1 MAPSQTVLQTLTI
14 RFEADLSPWRAG
26 VAQVIGES
34 RALSGQISQA
44 MGGGIAGAAAT
55 TGVGAALT
63 AALVAPL
70 GVAITHIATLRR
82 QLPLLRAD
90 LAAMAALTAA
100 GAATQGASG
109 GALVAAAAGAT
120 AVDAVRSGVGRD
132 RRGRFT
138 RQYSFEES
146 GDLRGAASGSFDDD
160 GPSIGGGESGAR
172 ARDRARFV
180 RDHGDAVG
188 GFARKIGEA
197 VATITGLGWLGRL
210 LAGGGAEAATA
221 TGLGAATAG
230 LRGFGAALAALAS
243 PLGVAA
249 AALTV
254 LVGLWGAAN
263 WGRITEMFEEFSAEA
278 APQFAEALGDIT
290 SSFAN
295 FTDAIMEMAQQIF
308 GQDSGEMIELM
319 RNVLEFFTRTWN
331 AIAELIGGVLNV
343 LAEGLR
349 AWTALMRGD
358 WEGFWQHT
366 LGVITS
372 ALSAISEALLS
383 WFPERRTEW
392 EAFWREIGEVC
403 QRTFGATVEWLREKI
418 EDIGGFFLE
427 LWDRVVG
434 HSYVPDLVDGIEEH
448 FARLQGVMVAPA
460 QEACSA
466 VGDAFAQ
473 VGKDVGKAA
482 NDNISAAGAM
492 WLDLS
497 DVFRDGLTGLVN
509 GQEGAF
515 SNALYNMLSRARDVV
530 INSLFD
536 SLQEGMS
543 GMAQRAGG
551 SGGGGILGAIG
562 SLFGGGGG
570 GGFNP
575 AKIFTAAMLPGF
587 ANGVRNFQGGYA
599 WVGEEGP
606 EIVKLPGGSDVIP
619 NHALGGPQIIY
630 APRYQFTG
638 TAEEIARIERMVEQ
652 DRENFAVKVRATVGD
667 AKARG
672 RL

>member
-44 MGGGIAGAAAT
+44 MGGGVAGAAAS

-70 GVAITHIATLRR
+70 GLAITRIATVRR
-82 QLPLLRAD
+82 EMLLLRSEMAQ
-90 LAAMAALTAA
+90 MAAITA
-100 GAATQGASG
+100 G
-109 GALVAAAAGAT
+109 G
-120 AVDAVRSGVGRD
+120 AVRSAAGSGTEVATVASGWWAADMFGRRAPPRD
-132 RRGRFT
+132 VTPRGR
-138 RQYSFEES
+138 ES
-146 GDLRGAASGSFDDD
+146 GDLRGEASGAFDDD

-180 RDHGDAVG
+180 REHGDAVG

-230 LRGFGAALAALAS
+230 LRGFGAALAAIAT
-243 PLGVAA
+243 PIGVAA
-249 AALTV
+249 AALAV
-254 LVGLWGAAN
+254 LVGLWSAAN

-308 GQDSGEMIELM
+308 GQDSGEMIGLM
-319 RNVLEFFTRTWN
+319 RGVLEFFTRTWN
-331 AIAELIGGVLNV
+331 AIAELIGGVLNA

-372 ALSAISEALLS
+372 VLSAISEALLS

-403 QRTFGATVEWLREKI
+403 QRTFGATVDWLREKLQ
-418 EDIGGFFLE
+418 DVGDFFLE

-448 FARLQGVMVAPA
+448 FSRLQGVMVAPA
-460 QEACSA
+460 QEACNA
-466 VGDAFAQ
+466 VGDAFAE
-473 VGKDVGKAA
+473 VGKEVGKAA
-482 NDNISAAGAM
+482 NDNLSAAQSM

-497 DVFRDGLTGLVN
+497 DAFRDGLTGLAN
-509 GQEGAF
+509 DQEDAF
-515 SNALYNMLSRARDVV
+515 ANALYNMLARARDVV
-530 INSLFD
+530 LNSMFE
-536 SLQEGMS
+536 SLNEGISGMS
-543 GMAQRAGG
+543 QRAGG
-551 SGGGGILGAIG
+551 SGGGGWLS

-575 AKIFTAAMLPGF
+575 AKIFTAALLPGF

-630 APRYQFTG
+630 APRYAFTG
-638 TAEEIARIERMVEQ
+638 TAEEIARIERMVQ
-652 DRENFAVKVRATVGD
+652 NDREQFAVKVRATVGD